1 MRNQSTESARVIAS
15 KPFQNELNK
24 IMTLIKP
31 ELKLLTMKSHL
42 IITSA
47 IILLNTLIACQKQEK
62 VETVDLMKLKLNEKI
77 ENIIDCNDSIF
88 IGVETV
94 EYPFCL
100 LAEID
105 NSTKYT
111 FDGIDLKKQ
120 KVYFQINSELLK
132 TDSITKSG
140 GGHID
145 LLPLKKKE
153 NLAPLLKKYKAD
165 DYLYGF
171 RIEMKTSEFKNEILR
186 KLENKYGK
194 GTKNP
199 NTDNGLYWNLKNQGK
214 YIFYAPDY
222 DRLTILNNAK
232 LSKTCYWDTF
242 NGLIDFGGCNNE
254 NYFKE
259 LLINT
264 TKPENMKNKPVLTI
278 HNDWSVNDITI
289 GKSSENDFTNSKTSK
304 NFERNIV
311 IQGNTGD
318 INELTYDN
326 DYNNFYFF
334 FDVSKKASENP
345 KYNIIKAYSITDFKR
360 VKISFENGL
369 QPFSSKEEIA
379 NKIGAD
385 QIENYDDLKF
395 SNYIEIKNA
404 SLKIKL
410 MFDDKNEFSSMYVV
424 KK

>member
-1 MRNQSTESARVIAS
+1 
-15 KPFQNELNK
+15 
-24 IMTLIKP
+24 
-31 ELKLLTMKSHL
+31 MKSNL
-42 IITSA
+42 II
-47 IILLNTLIACQKQEK
+47 IPICLLALLISCKKQEK
-62 VETVDLMKLKLNEKI
+62 VEIVDLMKLKLNEKI
-77 ENIIDCNDSIF
+77 ENIIDFNDSIY
-88 IGVETV
+88 IGVETL

-120 KVYFQINSELLK
+120 TVYFQINSDLLK

-145 LLPLKKKE
+145 FVPLKKKE
-153 NLAPLLKKYKAD
+153 QLTALFKKYKAD

-171 RIEMKTSEFKNEILR
+171 RIEMKTSEFKNEILK

-199 NTDNGLYWNLKNQGK
+199 NTDNGLYWNLKKQRI
-214 YIFYAPDY
+214 YIFYSPDY
-222 DRLTILNNAK
+222 DRVTILNNTK

-242 NGLIDFGGCNNE
+242 NGLIDFGGCSNE

-259 LLINT
+259 LLINS

-278 HNDWSVNDITI
+278 HNDWSINDITI
-289 GKSSENDFTNSKTSK
+289 GKSNENDFTKSKTSK

-311 IQGNTGD
+311 IQGSTGD

-334 FDVSKKASENP
+334 FDVTKKNNENP
-345 KYNIIKAYSITDFKR
+345 KYNIVKAYSITDFKR
-360 VKISFENGL
+360 VEISFENGL
-369 QPFSSKEEIA
+369 KPFSTKEAIVA
-379 NKIGAD
+379 KMNKD
-385 QIENYDDLKF
+385 QIENYDGLKF

-404 SLKIKL
+404 SVKIKL
-410 MFDDKNEFSSMYVV
+410 MFDDKNEFSSMYVE
-424 KK
+424 K

>member
-1 MRNQSTESARVIAS
+1 
-15 KPFQNELNK
+15 
-24 IMTLIKP
+24 
-31 ELKLLTMKSHL
+31 MKSNP
-42 IITSA
+42 IITPT
-47 IILLNTLIACQKQEK
+47 IICLLVFLISCKKQEK
-62 VETVDLMKLKLNEKI
+62 VDLMKLKLTEKI
-77 ENIIDCNDSIF
+77 ENIIDFNDSIY

-111 FDGIDLKKQ
+111 FDGMDLKKQ
-120 KVYFQINSELLK
+120 KVYFQINSDLLK

-145 LLPLKKKE
+145 FVRLKKKE
-153 NLAPLLKKYKAD
+153 ELTLLFKKYKAD

-171 RIEMKTSEFKNEILR
+171 RIEMKSSEFKNEILK

-199 NTDNGLYWNLKNQGK
+199 NTDNGLYWNLKKQGK
-214 YIFYAPDY
+214 YIFYSPDY
-222 DRLTILNNAK
+222 NRVTILNNAK

-264 TKPENMKNKPVLTI
+264 TKPENMKNKPLLTI
-278 HNDWSVNDITI
+278 HKDWSINDVTI
-289 GKSSENDFTNSKTSK
+289 GKSNENDFKKSKTSK
-304 NFERNIV
+304 NFERNII
-311 IQGNTGD
+311 IQGSNGA

-334 FDVSKKASENP
+334 FDITKKNSENP
-345 KYNIIKAYSITDFKR
+345 QYNIVKAYSLTDFSLAE
-360 VKISFENGL
+360 ISFENGL
-369 QPFSSKEEIA
+369 KPFSPKEEIA
-379 NKIGAD
+379 KKLGKD

-404 SLKIKL
+404 VLKIQL
-410 MFDDKNEFSSMYVV
+410 MFNDKNEFSSIYVV

>member
-1 MRNQSTESARVIAS
+1 
-15 KPFQNELNK
+15 
-24 IMTLIKP
+24 
-31 ELKLLTMKSHL
+31 MKSNLL
-42 IITSA
+42 IIP
-47 IILLNTLIACQKQEK
+47 ICLLALLISCKKQEK
-62 VETVDLMKLKLNEKI
+62 VEIVDLMKLKLNEKI
-77 ENIIDCNDSIF
+77 ENIIDFNDSIY
-88 IGVETV
+88 IGVETL

-120 KVYFQINSELLK
+120 TVYFQINSDLLK

-145 LLPLKKKE
+145 FVPLKKKE
-153 NLAPLLKKYKAD
+153 QLTAVFKKYKAD

-171 RIEMKTSEFKNEILR
+171 RIEMKTSEFKNEILK
-186 KLENKYGK
+186 KLENKYGQ

-199 NTDNGLYWNLKNQGK
+199 NTDNGLYWNLKKQGR
-214 YIFYAPDY
+214 YIFYSPDY
-222 DRLTILNNAK
+222 DRVTILNNTK

-242 NGLIDFGGCNNE
+242 NGLIDFGGCSNE

-259 LLINT
+259 LLINS

-278 HNDWSVNDITI
+278 HNDWSINDITI
-289 GKSSENDFTNSKTSK
+289 GKSFSFDFPKSKTSK

-311 IQGNTGD
+311 IQGSTGD

-334 FDVSKKASENP
+334 FDVTKKNNENP
-345 KYNIIKAYSITDFKR
+345 KYNIVKAYSITDFKR
-360 VKISFENGL
+360 VEISFENGL
-369 QPFSSKEEIA
+369 KPFSTKEAIA
-379 NKIGAD
+379 AKMNKD

-410 MFDDKNEFSSMYVV
+410 MFDDKNEFSSMYVE
-424 KK
+424 KIKSTK